1 MTRSDV
7 LVLGLGAALCVGG
20 IGAAA
25 WILRWEFRAR
35 RRQRRHGGWILG
47 GGAQ

>member
-1 MTRSDV
+1 MTRSDA
-7 LVLGLGAALCVGG
+7 LILSAAAVLCVGG

-25 WILRWEFRAR
+25 WILRWEIRAR

-47 GGAQ
+47 GEQ